1 MRPLLAA
8 LALALSA
15 LPIAASATP
24 FWCPLEGVLIETSDG
39 TIVVNHI
46 QAEYNCCAW
55 IEFDVEQY
63 PHMIDIYESERFE
76 TEPCPCMCCF
86 DLRVTVGGLA
96 PGLYLVTVWKDG
108 VFFGSWQVTV
118 SGTSPERV
126 EASYL
131 PCVET
136 DVPESPVASSWGVI
150 KALYTGR

>member
-8 LALALSA
+8 LAFALSV
-15 LPIAASATP
+15 LPATAGATS

-55 IEFDVEQY
+55 IEFEVQQY
-63 PHMIDIYESERFE
+63 PHMIDIYEWERFQ

-86 DLRVTVGGLA
+86 DLSVTVGGLA
-96 PGLYLVTVWKDG
+96 PGVYLVNIHKDG
-108 VFFGSWQVTV
+108 TFFGSWQVTV
-118 SGTSPERV
+118 SGTSPARV
-126 EASYL
+126 ETSYL

-136 DVPESPVASSWGVI
+136 GIPESRIVSSWGVI